1 MPTFMQKIKLNEQ
14 AISQVPLI
22 TPIRA
27 CKQHAAGG
35 EENKDFKFAEESN
48 SCSWKSKTETQEQF
62 AKCYG

>member
-1 MPTFMQKIKLNEQ
+1 MQKIKLNTP

-22 TPIRA
+22 TTIRA
-27 CKQHAAGG
+27 HKQHAARG
-35 EENKDFKFAEESN
+35 EEKEDFKYAEE